1 MESSSTIKFVPSIRS
16 GSYADIGIRPS
27 MEDEHIRIDDLSVE
41 MGSLFRCSL
50 PSAFYAV
57 FDGHGGPEAAAY
69 VKRNAMRLFF
79 EDVDIP
85 QMSEINDIF
94 LEELENCHRKAFLL
108 ADLALAGTVSSS
120 CGTTALTALILGRY
134 YNITSSYKTV
144 DFGKISIKI
153 LNKNLAF

>member
-1 MESSSTIKFVPSIRS
+1 
-16 GSYADIGIRPS
+16 
-27 MEDEHIRIDDLSVE
+27 MEDEHIRIDDLSAEV
-41 MGSLFRCSL
+41 GPLFRCSL

-69 VKRNAMRLFF
+69 IKRNVMRLFF

-108 ADLALAGTVSSS
+108 ADLALADECTVSSS

-134 YNITSSYKTV
+134 DK
-144 DFGKISIKI
+144 
-153 LNKNLAF
+153 L